1 MNYSPLEIGPYTLR
15 SRLIVGSGKYRDFAT
30 MVEAIDA
37 SGADCVTVAVRRVD
51 FTAKETLLDHID
63 RSKITLLP
71 NTAGCYSEEDALRT
85 ARLAREMLDTS
96 LIKLEVIADEYTL
109 LPDPIATLN
118 ATRILVA
125 EGFTVMAYTSDDPVL
140 ARHLAAAGAAAVMPL
155 GSAIGSGMGILNP
168 HNIRMIRDGIRVP
181 VIVDAG
187 VGTASDVAVAFEL
200 GVDGVLL
207 NTAIASADDPVKMAR
222 AMKLATDAGILA
234 FGAGRIPAR
243 PYATPSS
250 PKGGRVGS

>member
-1 MNYSPLEIGPYTLR
+1 MTYAPLEIGPYTLR
-15 SRLIVGSGKYRDFAT
+15 SRLIVGTGKYPDYAT
-30 MVEAIDA
+30 MKEAIDA
-37 SGADCVTVAVRRVD
+37 SGADCVTVALRRVD
-51 FTAKETLLDHID
+51 FDAKETVLDHLD

-71 NTAGCYSEEDALRT
+71 NTAGCYTEEDALRT
-85 ARLAREMLDTS
+85 ARLAREMLDTT

-109 LPDPIATLN
+109 LPDPIATLS
-118 ATRILVA
+118 ATKILVD

-168 HNIRMIRDGIRVP
+168 HHIRMIRDGIKTP

-200 GVDGVLL
+200 GVDGVLM
-207 NTAIASADDPVKMAR
+207 NTGIAGAKDPVRMAE
-222 AMKLATDAGILA
+222 AMKKATEAGILA

-250 PKGGRVGS
+250 PPGGRIGA